1 MKKIKRILSLLLAMV
16 MIMSAVG
23 FDAIAES
30 LDGVPEGY
38 TGIYTVEDLYNIR
51 NDLTGNYILMNDI
64 DLTEATAEGG
74 EYDFN
79 GNGWNPIGSNDTYG
93 YEAFKG
99 IFDGN
104 GHSIVGFKMNVVNK
118 PTTLSSNNYYGLFAY
133 NSGTI
138 CNLTMFGSITGGFE
152 ENVKYCGAISGYNT
166 GKIKNC
172 TNNCNISLLGLEGE
186 KTTYTVYC
194 GGITGYT
201 SGTVEECVNN
211 GDITA
216 GNDSLSHI
224 LAGITSY
231 KTSNSVVIKN
241 CYNTGTIK
249 SGYYAGGIVAN
260 GYSNCTNCY
269 NIGEIIGN
277 KRTVQISNSESNE
290 NCYYL
295 ENGTESTQ
303 TGVSVLTSDEMT
315 LESSFEGFDFDSVWT
330 FEDNGYPYPQL
341 KNNALADVDFDAIRV
356 KELPDTTLISYNTEL
371 NMFGCIIELLS
382 GEEVVGVRG
391 VTPNMVSGYDKT
403 KLGVQTL
410 TISLN
415 DISTTFDIE
424 VKHYCDIYGHDTDW
438 VTTIKPTETTKGERI
453 KKCLECGKS
462 FEIEEIPVV
471 PVGYIGVYDPESL
484 NSMRDYLGGN
494 YVLLCDVYMT
504 KATAKGGSCDF
515 NGNGWNP
522 IGSNDAYGTN
532 AFTGSLNGNYHKI
545 TGLRFE
551 LMNKSIVD
559 ANGNTIKEIYL
570 GLFSNLNGTVENL
583 YIEDVK
589 AYIALGRY
597 SYNISSIGTIY
608 NPYKIV
614 FGSISAISS
623 GGNIN
628 QVVTSGEVF
637 SRNPGRFGGIIGT
650 SSSLIEISNSINKTD
665 FEVIVSY
672 DTSDSLYGSS
682 QSTGIGGIGVTGDL
696 KITKCA
702 NYGDIHLKN
711 LYDTAWVAGIAIRN
725 YTSGSPSIELSDCY
739 NAGDITS
746 ICQYQNTAC
755 GIDCYGS
762 TTYLLRCYNVGI
774 IKKSTNGS
782 TWSYSNSITCSS
794 AYNYSQCTNC
804 YSLDG
809 VASATHGAKSLTAEE
824 MLVQSNYEG
833 FSFGD
838 VWYFDQ
844 NDEEYPY
851 PKLKAHIFGDN
862 CDHSY
867 TEWIVD
873 SEPTCDTVGVKHQ
886 FCVLCKDVIVEETP
900 ALGHD
905 YFDEFTIESEETC
918 TDSGIKYRSCS
929 RCTDKVDIT
938 IIPPTGHD
946 YSEWIVG
953 VEATCTTAGSQSS
966 TCATC
971 GDVQTAEIAPYGH
984 TYSTRWTTDIAP
996 TCTEAGSKSHHCL
1009 RCGDKSEITEIP
1021 ATGHDFTDWFVD
1033 TPPTCTG
1040 TGANYRACKT
1050 CGIEELQDV
1059 SATGHTVGEWIT
1071 EIEPSCTTEGSKY
1084 KLCSECDTKI
1094 YESIAPLGHN
1104 FSDAWTIDVEA
1115 TCITAGSKSHHCIR
1129 CNEKSNI
1136 TVIDAYGH
1144 SYSENWTVDIEA
1156 TCIEDGSKSH
1166 HCLRC
1171 DDKTDITPIKATG
1184 HSYGTWILDI
1194 TPTCTE
1200 IGVKYRVCASC
1211 DATETASMNALGHD
1225 YSDLWTVDTPATCL
1239 EDGVKS
1245 HHCTRC
1251 DDKTDLTA
1259 ISATGHFFG
1268 AWNVTVEPT
1277 CTVIGAKSRTCEL
1290 CDAIEMQDMAPYGHN
1305 YSTRWTIDI
1314 EPTCLAEGEKSHH
1327 CLRCDDKT
1335 DVTVIPVSGHIFG
1348 KWYIAKEA
1356 TMDEPGVKA
1365 HDCYNCDLTES
1376 QEIPKLQKYTA
1387 TFIADGEIVAVVDFP
1402 EDATEINE
1410 PKVPKKNRY
1419 TGKWEEYV
1427 PENKNIVIYAEY
1439 TKIDSDGLNEIS
1451 TDHTTDYYSSTGV
1464 VDINLFASSPSKN
1477 IIINSSKS
1485 VPLDIVL
1492 VLDQSG
1498 SMAEPVGNTKRD
1510 ALVDA
1515 VNNFNASVYE
1525 NAVANGVDHRI
1536 AIVGFGMGNDDY
1548 GTPGTSD
1555 YIERYCNTNVLTTGG
1570 EPVSY
1575 GNVTDSVYANAFVSV
1590 NANGS
1595 LNPALTTA
1603 VNNIDAKGATMAN
1616 LGLEMAASIFASNP
1630 TTDRQRI
1637 VVFLTDGVPTSGSSF
1652 EYGVAN
1658 AALENAYQLKDTYN
1672 ATVYSVGLFDDE
1684 TTNNKNVNNFM
1695 NYVSSN
1701 YAEKKLLNSKRNE
1714 TKPAP
1719 ENYYMSISDTSK
1731 LSGIFTTIAE
1741 ESVVQTGE
1749 FDNATIVYTVSKY
1762 FTLTSVQEE
1771 ALRKSA
1777 IELLGVTDDDIVIT
1791 RNTDGTTVI
1800 RITNTHPILK
1810 GSEFVINFTFQVTAN
1825 GDTRRS
1831 GTYSVN
1837 TLDSGILLPNSKEY
1851 ENVFDAKTVDIIGS
1865 SGIATFTINGIP
1877 YHIERLTSS
1886 EAVIAPAVSFDE
1898 DYNFSGWNVP
1908 NNHKLNNASETFDAT
1923 LTRNEYSIT
1932 WNIDGELIV
1941 EYYSVGDVITPPTV
1955 TFDST
1960 GDLFACWD
1968 TDVPHTMPAENLTI
1982 TALYDVHYHNYE
1994 VTKNFNSC
2002 EEGGTLHYE
2011 CQCGSEYDEIIE
2023 PLNHKWYAISGP
2035 ASEINNSTVGFR
2047 CEHCGAV
2054 HDNSL
2059 EFIRKQKDNGNNKGK
2074 AVYELYFKNNS
2085 SGENEQPGETVSI
2098 SVPLDQCFSDVPEGM
2113 KIEVYRVNDDGT
2125 RTKLK
2130 ATSDG
2135 DYLIFETD
2143 HFSTYEFSYG
2153 YTDVTPDE
2161 QECHDYVDG
2170 VCSICGEESVVFD
2183 TTDMHI
2189 EYLTYGANAVSD
2201 IKDNLKR
2208 KDTYVKIYSIDG
2220 ALLEDTDLVGTGA
2233 TVEIYDSQ
2241 TNSLMELYTVVLYGD
2256 VNGDG
2261 LINDTDKEIITSVAT
2276 CTGTIENKW
2285 CLMAAD
2291 TNHDGAV
2298 DGFDVIETDLQALD
2312 MHNIEQVN
2320 NSAYLPK
2327 DEEDES
2333 KPTIDEED
2341 PDGDGWWG

>member
-1 MKKIKRILSLLLAMV
+1 MKTNIVFYRLIRVHYFETRVIGMKKIRKITSIILAMV
-16 MIMSAVG
+16 MLMSAIG
-23 FDAIAES
+23 FEAIAAS
-30 LDGVPEGY
+30 GILDEVPEGY
-38 TGIYTVEDLYNIR
+38 IGIYTVEDLYNVR
-51 NDLTGNYILMNDI
+51 NDLAGNYILMNDI
-64 DLTEATAEGG
+64 DLTEATAPGG

-79 GNGWNPIGSNDTYG
+79 GNGWNPIGSGDTYSNN
-93 YEAFKG
+93 AFTG
-99 IFDGN
+99 VFDGN
-104 GHSIVGFKMNVVNK
+104 GHSIVGFRMNVENK
-118 PTTLSSNNYYGLFAY
+118 PETLDSYNYYGLFAH
-133 NSGTI
+133 NSGI
-138 CNLTMFGSITGGFE
+138 IRNLTMFGSITGGFQ
-152 ENVKYCGAISGYNT
+152 ENVKYCGGISAFNNGT
-166 GKIKNC
+166 IVNC
-172 TNNCNISLLGLEGE
+172 VNNCNISVLGLEGE
-186 KTTYTVYC
+186 KDTYTVHC
-194 GGITGYT
+194 GGITGYS
-201 SGTVEECVNN
+201 SGSIEECVNN
-211 GDITA
+211 GDVTN
-216 GNDSLSHI
+216 GNDSWSHYI
-224 LAGITSY
+224 GGITSY
-231 KTSNSVVIKN
+231 IGSNSSVIKN
-241 CYNTGTIK
+241 CYNTGKI

-260 GYSNCTNCY
+260 CGYTGCVFTNCY
-269 NIGEIIGN
+269 NIGEVVGTEI
-277 KRTVQISNSESNE
+277 TVQISNGGTFE

-295 ENGTESTQ
+295 ENGIESTQ
-303 TGVSVLTSDEMT
+303 TGVTVLTSDQMK
-315 LESSFEGFDFDSVWT
+315 LENNFTGFDFDSVWII
-330 FEDNGYPYPQL
+330 EDSGYPYPQL

-356 KELPDTTLISYNTEL
+356 KKLPDTTLISYNTEL
-371 NMFGCIIELLS
+371 DMFGCIIELLS
-382 GEEVVGVRG
+382 GEEVVGIRG
-391 VTPNMVSGYDKT
+391 VTNDMVSGYNKT
-403 KLGVQTL
+403 KLGVQTI
-410 TISLN
+410 TVSLN
-415 DISTTFDIE
+415 GISTNFDVE
-424 VKHYCDIYGHDTDW
+424 VKHYCDIYGHDCDW
-438 VTTIKPTETTKGERI
+438 ITTIIPTETTKGERI
-453 KKCLECGKS
+453 KKCLNCGKS

-494 YVLLCDVYMT
+494 YVLLCDVDMT
-504 KATAKGGSCDF
+504 KATAKGSSCDF
-515 NGNGWNP
+515 NGNGWLP
-522 IGSNDAYGTN
+522 VGGTETYGEK
-532 AFTGSLNGNYHKI
+532 AFTGSLNGNFHKI
-545 TGLRFE
+545 TGLRME
-551 LMNKSIVD
+551 LVNELLGGRD
-559 ANGNTIKEIYL
+559 QGTIYV
-570 GLFSNLNGTVENL
+570 GLFSNLNGTVKNL
-583 YIEDVK
+583 YVEDVK
-589 AYIALGRY
+589 VNIDLGEY
-597 SYNISSIGTIY
+597 SYNVTSEGTIRD
-608 NPYKIV
+608 PYRVV
-614 FGSISAISS
+614 FGSVAAKTSDAKIE
-623 GGNIN
+623 
-628 QVVTSGEVF
+628 QVVVSGKLN
-637 SRNPGRFGGIIGT
+637 SKNPGTFGGIAGSGT
-650 SSSLIEISNSINKTD
+650 IEISNSINCID
-665 FEVIVSY
+665 FNVGVSY
-672 DTSDSLYGSS
+672 ETSNRLYGSHS
-682 QSTGIGGIGVTGDL
+682 STSISGIVCLGTKA
-696 KITKCA
+696 KINRCTNFGNIYLENK
-702 NYGDIHLKN
+702 
-711 LYDTAWVAGIAIRN
+711 YDSVWAAGI
-725 YTSGSPSIELSDCY
+725 T
-739 NAGDITS
+739 
-746 ICQYQNTAC
+746 TANNFLETF
-755 GIDCYGS
+755 D
-762 TTYLLRCYNVGI
+762 CYNVGNI
-774 IKKSTNGS
+774 STICDMQNITCGISCYGGTSTLMRCYNIGNVKKSTNGTNWS
-782 TWSYSNSITCSS
+782 KGNTITNSLNDSYSHCK
-794 AYNYSQCTNC
+794 NC
-804 YSLDG
+804 FGLEG
-809 VASATHGAKSLTAEE
+809 VASATHGAKELTAEQ
-824 MLVQSNYEG
+824 MLVASNYEG

-867 TEWIVD
+867 TDWIID

-905 YFDEFTIESEETC
+905 YFDEFTIEKEGTCSE
-918 TDSGIKYRSCS
+918 SGIKYRSCS

-946 YSEWIVG
+946 YSEWNVD

-1009 RCGDKSEITEIP
+1009 RCGDKTDITEIP
-1021 ATGHDFTDWFVD
+1021 AKGHDFTDWFVD

-1059 SATGHTVGEWIT
+1059 SAKGHTVGEWIT
-1071 EIEPSCTTEGSKY
+1071 ELEPTCTEDGLKY
-1084 KLCSECDTKI
+1084 QLCSECDTKI
-1094 YESIAPLGHN
+1094 YDSITPLGHN
-1104 FSDAWTIDVEA
+1104 YSDSWTIDVEA
-1115 TCITAGSKSHHCIR
+1115 TCTTAGSKSHHCTR
-1129 CNEKSNI
+1129 CNERSDI
-1136 TVIDAYGH
+1136 TVINAYGH

-1171 DDKTDITPIKATG
+1171 DDKTDITSIKATG
-1184 HSYGTWILDI
+1184 HSYSTWILDI
-1194 TPTCTE
+1194 VPTCTE
-1200 IGVKYRVCASC
+1200 KGVKYRVCESC
-1211 DATETASMNALGHD
+1211 KNTEIASMEALGHD
-1225 YSDLWTVDTPATCL
+1225 YSDLWTADTPATCL

-1251 DDKTDLTA
+1251 NDKTDITK
-1259 ISATGHFFG
+1259 IPATGHFYG

-1277 CTVIGAKSRTCEL
+1277 CTAMGARSRICEL
-1290 CDAIEMQDMAPYGHN
+1290 CDAIEMQEMAPYGHN
-1305 YSTRWTIDI
+1305 YSTRWTIDV
-1314 EPTCLAEGEKSHH
+1314 EPTCLAEGSKSHH
-1327 CLRCDDKT
+1327 CLRCDEKKDET
-1335 DVTVIPVSGHIFG
+1335 IIPVSGHIFG

-1356 TMDEPGVKA
+1356 TMDEPGIKA
-1365 HDCYNCDLTES
+1365 HDCYNCDLIEC

-1410 PKVPKKNRY
+1410 PEVPQKNRY

-1439 TKIDSDGLNEIS
+1439 TKIDSNGLSEIS
-1451 TDHTTDYYSSTGV
+1451 TDHTADYYSSTGV

-1498 SMAEPVGNTKRD
+1498 SMAEPYGNTKRD

-1515 VNNFNASVYE
+1515 VNKFNASVYE

-1548 GTPGTSD
+1548 GRVGSSN
-1555 YIERYCNTNVLTTGG
+1555 YIPRYCNTNLLTAGG
-1570 EPVSY
+1570 NPISY
-1575 GNVTDSVYANAFVSV
+1575 NDITESNYRNAFVTV
-1590 NANGS
+1590 NAGGTI
-1595 LNPALTTA
+1595 NPLLTTA

-1616 LGLEMAASIFASNP
+1616 LGLEMAASIFANNP
-1630 TTDRQRI
+1630 ATDRQRV

-1672 ATVYSVGLFDDE
+1672 ATVYSVGLFDSE

-1714 TKPAP
+1714 TTPAP
-1719 ENYYMSISDTSK
+1719 ADYYMSISDTSK

-1741 ESVVQTGE
+1741 ESVVQTGV

-1777 IELLGVTDDDIVIT
+1777 IETLGVTNDDIVIT
-1791 RNTDGTTVI
+1791 RNADGTTAI
-1800 RITNTHPILK
+1800 KITNAHPTLK
-1810 GSEFVINFTFQVTAN
+1810 GSEFVIDFTFQVTAN

-1831 GTYSVN
+1831 GTYTVN
-1837 TLDSGILLPNSKEY
+1837 TLDSGILLPNSEEY

-1886 EAVIAPAVSFDE
+1886 ETVIAPAVSFDE
-1898 DYNFSGWNVP
+1898 DYHFSGWNVP
-1908 NNHKLNNASETFDAT
+1908 NNYKLNNASETFDAT

-1968 TDVPHTMPAENLTI
+1968 TDVPHTMPADNLTI

-2002 EEGGTLHYE
+2002 EEGGMLHYE
-2011 CQCGSEYDEIIE
+2011 CQCGSEYDEAIE
-2023 PLNHKWYAISGP
+2023 PSNHEWHAISGP
-2035 ASEINNSTVGFR
+2035 ASETNNSTVGFR

-2059 EFIRKQKDNGNNKGK
+2059 EFIRIQKDNGNNKGK

-2113 KIEVYRVNDDGT
+2113 KIEVYRVNDDGSK
-2125 RTKLK
+2125 TKLK

-2135 DYLIFETD
+2135 DYLVFETD
-2143 HFSTYEFSYG
+2143 HFSTYEFVYG
-2153 YTDVTPDE
+2153 DE
-2161 QECHDYVDG
+2161 VIPNVQECHDYVDG
-2170 VCSICGEESVVFD
+2170 ICSICGEESVVFD
-2183 TTDMHI
+2183 ATDMHI
-2189 EYLTYGANAVSD
+2189 EYLTYGENTVSD
-2201 IKDNLKR
+2201 IKDNLKH
-2208 KDTYVKIYSIDG
+2208 KDTYVKIFSIDG
-2220 ALLEDTDLVGTGA
+2220 TLLADTDLVGTGA

-2241 TNSLMELYTVVLYGD
+2241 TDSLIESYTIVLYGD

-2261 LINDTDKEIITSVAT
+2261 LINDADKEIIASVAT
-2276 CTGTIENKW
+2276 FTGTIDNKW
-2285 CLMAAD
+2285 CLIAAD
-2291 TNHDGAV
+2291 VNHDGAV
-2298 DGFDVIETDLQALD
+2298 DAFDVIETDLQTLD
-2312 MHNIEQVN
+2312 MHNIEQKSKN
-2320 NSAYLPK
+2320 DYLIK
-2327 DEEDES
+2327 EDEE
-2333 KPTIDEED
+2333 
-2341 PDGDGWWG
+2341 